1 MKLFIRVR
9 SHSPASIA
17 TRNFQQNKDWKPMK
31 NQKCIRGP
39 PHQSYHQAYHQ
50 AYHQTILNPRRL
62 LDICLKRVFLTH
74 SYICL
79 YCLFRWISRW
89 LKTNQDSLF
98 WFLVFSKQEE
108 IASSFFKL
116 GQQKSKQ
123 RKLSLRQPFVDSSK
137 PVIIG
142 YPV

>member
-31 NQKCIRGP
+31 NQKCIRAL

-50 AYHQTILNPRRL
+50 IIFNPRRL
-62 LDICLKRVFLTH
+62 LDICLKRVFLRH

-98 WFLVFSKQEE
+98 RFLVFSQ
-108 IASSFFKL
+108 FKTRRDIL
-116 GQQKSKQ
+116 FAFRIRTTKIKT
-123 RKLSLRQPFVDSSK
+123 RNLFLTLYRWFWNKT
-137 PVIIG
+137 G